1 MVYAHESF
9 GIIRAEVISMQDK
22 PRIEVLTTPSN
33 YDGVRLQV
41 ENVIVQNRD
50 SFNFKMTE
58 LPHMEVAI
66 ENLKKG
72 HADLLAMSINQWK
85 SIDTEDLQICAFL
98 ARREP
103 TWVLVSD
110 DKPEYLPFGGKII
123 CEKKL
128 IKRQMLRM
136 RDDLAVMTTQE
147 FFHAELTEDYP
158 KDFIDVEQ
166 ELELLETFRKNGQ
179 IDGYIIS
186 RGKFKQINARVRRH
200 TLGMQRE
207 KPTQEFERSKFISPP
222 LEGFTILVSR
232 TGFPSQVIDAL
243 NDKAAETCYAV
254 ENSIYESLS
263 DELKQI
269 SGIYVEQK
277 KLSTILKQYLKL
289 IDDSYAL
296 KIGEN
301 YLIPS
306 TKKTRDSR
314 TLWKPSKDLIQ
325 GPRICIYFEL
335 LGIDSKVSLELVRIE
350 PLEDNK
356 FDRGKNIL
364 IKEIKFIVDL
374 LCKEHDELKRLI
386 SGLPEEYAQPK
397 QGLLQL

>member
-1 MVYAHESF
+1 
-9 GIIRAEVISMQDK
+9 MQDR
-22 PRIEVLTTPSN
+22 PRLEVLTTPSS

-41 ENVIVQNRD
+41 ENVIVKNRD

-66 ENLKKG
+66 EHLKKG
-72 HADLLAMSINQWK
+72 KADLLAMSINQWK
-85 SIDTEDLQICAFL
+85 SIDTKDLQISAFL

-103 TWVLVSD
+103 TWVLVAD
-110 DKPEYLPFGGKII
+110 DKPEYLPLGGKII

-136 RDDLAVMTTQE
+136 RDDLVIMTIQE
-147 FFHAELTEDYP
+147 FVQAELTDANYH
-158 KDFIDVEQ
+158 DFIDTEE
-166 ELELLETFRKNGQ
+166 ELRLLEECRKNGK
-179 IDGYIIS
+179 IDGYVIS
-186 RGKFKQINARVRRH
+186 RGKFKQINSRVRRH
-200 TLGMQRE
+200 TLGMQRD
-207 KPTQEFERSKFISPP
+207 KPSQEFERSKFISPP

-232 TGFPSQVIDAL
+232 TGFPSKIVDDL
-243 NDKAAETCYAV
+243 NDKAAEICFAV

-269 SGIYVEQK
+269 SGIFVEQK
-277 KLSTILKQYLKL
+277 KLSTILKQYVKL

-301 YLIPS
+301 YLIPNR
-306 TKKTRDSR
+306 KKSRDSR

-325 GPRICIYFEL
+325 GPRICIFFEL
-335 LGIDSKVSLELVRIE
+335 LGVSSKVSLEFVRIE
-350 PLEDNK
+350 PLDQNV
-356 FDRGKNIL
+356 FHRGKNIL
-364 IKEIKFIVDL
+364 IKEIKFTVDL
-374 LCKEHDELKRLI
+374 LCREHDELKRLI